1 MNQNLPLSILCLVFF
16 TTSSAQTHR
25 LTGKITNSKMEPLAF
40 ASVSVKGTSLS
51 MLSRED
57 GTYEFLLDEGEY
69 QVGVT
74 MVGYHSQIITLV
86 IHKATVQHFI
96 LEADEKSLDE
106 VVVKGRWKDR
116 SEEVIREVIKRKEA
130 LLTAAGDYS
139 CVVYIKATQQDSTPP
154 SRKKKQLPDSVRARS
169 PGAAFQGMAMAEI
182 SLRYDQGSN
191 GRYKEERMGV
201 TRRGNPESLFYQSV
215 SEGDFN
221 LYRNLLQSRV
231 LSEVPF
237 VSPVSYSGLI
247 AYRYKMQKIET
258 INRRKVYTISY
269 RPAALSNTAMTGELK
284 VEDSTW
290 AILEARFTLPS
301 YHVAEYDRFEVIQQ
315 YNLVN
320 NKAWLITRQ
329 EFNYFS
335 AHGKG
340 KLSGTTIA
348 SYQQFELNKQFAP
361 RYFGPEVSATAQEAY
376 ERDSSFWNQTRT
388 EPLTIKEVQFIRY
401 KDSIQRV
408 VTSKP
413 YLDSI
418 DRVTNTVTWKKILF
432 AGQNFYFRP
441 RERMWSLPSLVTLF
455 QPLQPGGFRISP
467 TVFYNRVPD
476 SRKVITIFGNI
487 SYGFRNKDLNGSL
500 NFYRL
505 YNPFNRGY
513 YTLKLNRD
521 FDFIYSGDAWINM
534 IKRNN
539 IYLDNAVG
547 VGHGLELWNGL
558 YLHTSLDMA
567 LRRSISNYKTG
578 SLIDSLFGEILDDNQ
593 AVAFDPYN
601 ALYGKIQIDYTPA
614 QQYIREPREKIILGS
629 HWPTFYMLWR
639 KGIAG
644 PFNSKVD
651 FDYIENGI
659 RQELKLGTAGIS
671 KYHFRTGTFLNRRDL
686 RLVDYQFQRRG
697 DPILFLNPQEAFQS
711 LDSTFPVFKRFYQL
725 NYLHEFNGSIVN
737 KIPVLKKI
745 QLREVA
751 GGGFL
756 YAPERN
762 LRYAEVFAGVE
773 RVFKVPFYPLI
784 KFKLGAYVVGSVAN
798 QFKNP
803 VQFKIGIMTWDRKR
817 NKWL

>member
-1 MNQNLPLSILCLVFF
+1 
-16 TTSSAQTHR
+16 
-25 LTGKITNSKMEPLAF
+25 
-40 ASVSVKGTSLS
+40 

-57 GTYEFLLDEGEY
+57 GSYEFLLDEGEY
-69 QVGVT
+69 QIGVT
-74 MVGYHSQIITLV
+74 MVGYRSQLVTLV
-86 IHKATVQHFI
+86 VHKATVQNFI

-106 VVVKGRWKDR
+106 VVVRGKWKDR
-116 SEEVIREVIKRKEA
+116 SEEVIRQVINRKEA
-130 LLTAAGDYS
+130 LLSAAGDYS
-139 CVVYIKATQQDSTPP
+139 CLVYIKATQQDSTPP
-154 SRKKKQLPDSVRARS
+154 SRKKKQLPDSVRARM
-169 PGAAFQGMAMAEI
+169 PGAAFRGMAMAEI

-191 GRYKEERMGV
+191 GKYREERMGV
-201 TRRGNPESLFYQSV
+201 TKRGNPESLFYQSA

-247 AYRYKMQKIET
+247 AYRYKMQKVELV
-258 INRRKVYTISY
+258 NGRKIYTISY
-269 RPAALSNTAMTGELK
+269 RPAALSNTAVTGELK
-284 VEDSTW
+284 IEDSLW
-290 AILEARFTLPS
+290 VILEARYTLPS
-301 YHVAEYDRFEVIQQ
+301 YHVPEYDRFEVIQQ
-315 YNLVN
+315 YSLVD
-320 NKAWLITRQ
+320 NKAWMITRQ

-340 KLSGTTIA
+340 KLSGSTVA
-348 SYQQFELNKQFAP
+348 SYQQFELNKQFPA
-361 RYFGPEVSATAQEAY
+361 RYFGPEVSVTAQEAY
-376 ERDSSFWNQTRT
+376 ERDSSFWSQTRT
-388 EPLTIKEVQFIRY
+388 EPLTDKEVQFIRY

-418 DRVTNTVTWKKILF
+418 DKVTNTVTWKKVVF

-441 RERMWSLPSLVTLF
+441 RERLWSLPSIVTLF

-467 TVFYNRVPD
+467 TVFYNRVPP
-476 SRKVITIFGNI
+476 SRKVITVFGNL

-521 FDFIYSGDAWINM
+521 FDYIYSNDAWINM

-539 IYLDNAVG
+539 IYLDNALG

-558 YLHTSLDMA
+558 YLHTSLDFA

-578 SLIDSLFGEILDDNQ
+578 SLVDSLFGDILDDNR

-601 ALYGKIQIDYTPA
+601 ALYGNIQIDYTPG

-629 HWPTFYMLWR
+629 RWPTFYMQWR

-697 DPILFLNPQEAFQS
+697 DPLLFLNPQGAFQS

-725 NYLHEFNGSIVN
+725 NYLHEFNGAIVN
-737 KIPVLKKI
+737 KIPLFKKI

-784 KFKLGAYVVGSVAN
+784 KFKLGAYVVGSAAN

-803 VQFKIGIMTWDRKR
+803 VQFKIGIMSWDRKR

>member
-1 MNQNLPLSILCLVFF
+1 
-16 TTSSAQTHR
+16 
-25 LTGKITNSKMEPLAF
+25 
-40 ASVSVKGTSLS
+40 

-57 GTYEFLLDEGEY
+57 GSYEFLLDEGEY
-69 QVGVT
+69 QLGVT
-74 MVGYHSQIITLV
+74 MVGYRSQLVTLV
-86 IHKATVQHFI
+86 VHKATVQNFI

-106 VVVKGRWKDR
+106 VVVRGKWKDR
-116 SEEVIREVIKRKEA
+116 SEEVIRQVINRKEA
-130 LLTAAGDYS
+130 LLSAAGDYS
-139 CVVYIKATQQDSTPP
+139 CLVYIKATQQDSTPP
-154 SRKKKQLPDSVRARS
+154 SRKKKQLPDSVRARM
-169 PGAAFQGMAMAEI
+169 PGAAFRGMAMAEI

-191 GRYKEERMGV
+191 GKYREERMGV
-201 TRRGNPESLFYQSV
+201 TKRGNPESLFYQSA

-247 AYRYKMQKIET
+247 AYRYKMQKVELV
-258 INRRKVYTISY
+258 NGRKIYTISY
-269 RPAALSNTAMTGELK
+269 RPAALSNTAVTGELK
-284 VEDSTW
+284 IEDSLW
-290 AILEARFTLPS
+290 VILEARYTLPS
-301 YHVAEYDRFEVIQQ
+301 YHVPEYDRFEVIQQ
-315 YNLVN
+315 YSLVD
-320 NKAWLITRQ
+320 NKAWMITRQ

-340 KLSGTTIA
+340 KLSGSTVA
-348 SYQQFELNKQFAP
+348 SYQQFELNKQFPA
-361 RYFGPEVSATAQEAY
+361 RYFGPEVSVTAQEAY
-376 ERDSSFWNQTRT
+376 ERDSSFWSQTRT
-388 EPLTIKEVQFIRY
+388 EPLTDKEVQFIRY

-418 DRVTNTVTWKKILF
+418 DKVTNTVTWKKVVF

-441 RERMWSLPSLVTLF
+441 RERLWSLPSIVTLF

-467 TVFYNRVPD
+467 TVFYNRVPP
-476 SRKVITIFGNI
+476 SRKVITVFGNL

-521 FDFIYSGDAWINM
+521 FDYIYSNDAWINM

-539 IYLDNAVG
+539 IYLDNALG

-558 YLHTSLDMA
+558 YLHTSLDFA

-578 SLIDSLFGEILDDNQ
+578 SLVDSLFGDILDDNR

-601 ALYGKIQIDYTPA
+601 ALYGNIQIDYTPG

-629 HWPTFYMLWR
+629 RWPTFYMQWR

-697 DPILFLNPQEAFQS
+697 DPLLFLNPQGAFQS

-725 NYLHEFNGSIVN
+725 NYLHEFNGAIVN
-737 KIPVLKKI
+737 KIPLFKKI

-784 KFKLGAYVVGSVAN
+784 KFKLGAYVVGSAAN

-803 VQFKIGIMTWDRKR
+803 VQFKIGIMSWDRKR

>member
-1 MNQNLPLSILCLVFF
+1 
-16 TTSSAQTHR
+16 
-25 LTGKITNSKMEPLAF
+25 
-40 ASVSVKGTSLS
+40 

-57 GTYEFLLDEGEY
+57 GSYEFLLDEGEY
-69 QVGVT
+69 QLGVT
-74 MVGYHSQIITLV
+74 MVGYRSQLVTLV
-86 IHKATVQHFI
+86 VHKATVQNFI

-106 VVVKGRWKDR
+106 VVVRGKWKDR
-116 SEEVIREVIKRKEA
+116 SEEVIRQVINRKEA
-130 LLTAAGDYS
+130 LLSAAGDYS
-139 CVVYIKATQQDSTPP
+139 CLVYIKATQQDSTPP
-154 SRKKKQLPDSVRARS
+154 SRKKKQLPDSVRARM
-169 PGAAFQGMAMAEI
+169 PGAAFRGMAMAEI

-191 GRYKEERMGV
+191 GKYREERMGV
-201 TRRGNPESLFYQSV
+201 TKRGNPESLFYQSA

-247 AYRYKMQKIET
+247 AYRYKMQKVELV
-258 INRRKVYTISY
+258 NGRKIYTISY
-269 RPAALSNTAMTGELK
+269 RPAALSNTAVTGELK
-284 VEDSTW
+284 IEDSLW
-290 AILEARFTLPS
+290 VILEARYTLPS
-301 YHVAEYDRFEVIQQ
+301 YHIPEYDRFEVIQQ
-315 YNLVN
+315 YSLVD
-320 NKAWLITRQ
+320 NKAWMITRQ

-340 KLSGTTIA
+340 KLSGSTVA
-348 SYQQFELNKQFAP
+348 SYQQFELNKQFPA
-361 RYFGPEVSATAQEAY
+361 RYFGPEVSVTAQEAY
-376 ERDSSFWNQTRT
+376 ERDSSFWSQTRT
-388 EPLTIKEVQFIRY
+388 EPLTDKEVQFIRY

-418 DRVTNTVTWKKILF
+418 DKVTNTVTWKKVVF

-441 RERMWSLPSLVTLF
+441 RERLWSLPSIVTLF

-467 TVFYNRVPD
+467 TVFYNRVPP
-476 SRKVITIFGNI
+476 SRKVITVFGNL

-521 FDFIYSGDAWINM
+521 FDYIYSNDAWINM

-539 IYLDNAVG
+539 IYLDNALG

-558 YLHTSLDMA
+558 YLHTSLDFA

-578 SLIDSLFGEILDDNQ
+578 SLVDSLFGDILDDNR

-601 ALYGKIQIDYTPA
+601 ALYGNIQIDYTPG

-629 HWPTFYMLWR
+629 RWPTFYMQWR

-697 DPILFLNPQEAFQS
+697 DPLLFLNPQGAFQS

-725 NYLHEFNGSIVN
+725 NYLHEFNGAIVN
-737 KIPVLKKI
+737 KIPLFKKI

-784 KFKLGAYVVGSVAN
+784 KFKLGAYVVGSAAN

-803 VQFKIGIMTWDRKR
+803 VQFKIGIMSWDRKR